1 MPLHPS
7 WQDIG
12 LRLALTLIASAVIG
26 YDRGVRGHAAGLRT
40 TILVGLAAALAMI
53 QANLLLPV
61 DGKSSGSFGV
71 LDLMRMPLGILTG
84 VGFIGGGAIL
94 KRGDGVSGLTTAATL
109 WLTTVVGLCFG
120 GGQNELG
127 IAGAA
132 LALATLFGLKY
143 LETRMKREH
152 RARLIIRTAWGA
164 SPTALPAQ
172 LEPLHCRVHL
182 EGQAE
187 EEGREKIRLAYEL
200 SWRRSEAAGPPVEL
214 LDEIN
219 RRFEVVSLDML
230 SATPG

>member
-7 WQDIG
+7 WQDIV
-12 LRLALTLIASAVIG
+12 LRLTLTLIASALIG
-26 YDRGVRGHAAGLRT
+26 YDRGVRGKAAGLRT

-71 LDLMRMPLGILTG
+71 LDPMRIPMGILTG

-94 KRGDGVSGLTTAATL
+94 KRGDGVAGLTTAATL

-120 GGQNELG
+120 GGQNGLG

-132 LALATLFGLKY
+132 LALVTLFGLKY
-143 LETRMKREH
+143 AETAMRREH
-152 RARLIIRTAWGA
+152 RAQLTIRTAWGA
-164 SPTALPAQ
+164 SPTALPAD
-172 LEPLHCRVHL
+172 LEPLHCQAHL
-182 EGQAE
+182 RSQAE
-187 EEGREKIRLAYEL
+187 EEGRDRIRFAYEL
-200 SWRRSEAAGPPVEL
+200 SWRRSEAAGLPVQL

-219 RRFEVVSLDML
+219 RRFEVVSFDMV
-230 SATPG
+230 SAAPG